1 MDLRK
6 AKVFKHIRRQ
16 HDSESAE
23 DYTELVHELIEKEG
37 EARVG
42 RIAEILGISH
52 VTALRT
58 VKRLCELGLLSTE
71 DRKPVYLTQKGKR
84 LAINSKKKHEIVF
97 NFLVNLG
104 VPKDIAEIDSEG
116 IEHHISEITLKIME
130 EFAFQS

>member
-1 MDLRK
+1 MELRK

-23 DYTELVHELIEKEG
+23 DYTELVHDLI
-37 EARVG
+37 G

-84 LAINSKKKHEIVF
+84 LAVNSKRKHEIVF

-130 EFAFQS
+130 EFGEKL